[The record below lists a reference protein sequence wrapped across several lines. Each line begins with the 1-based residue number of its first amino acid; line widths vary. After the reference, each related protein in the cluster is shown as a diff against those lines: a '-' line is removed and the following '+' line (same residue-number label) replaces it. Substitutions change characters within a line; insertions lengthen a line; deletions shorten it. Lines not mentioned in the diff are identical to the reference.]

1 MKIKYSKRGLTFSFK
16 ETDTFSAGA
25 RYRYVIDSENSEVV
39 IIPDE
44 SGKYKFSKKGKTEKP
59 LVDLRNQEIKDAI
72 ALARY
77 MEIEILDDRILVHII
92 KGYNASIDQ
101 LADPEISDILD
112 KSDKVTFEI
121 DKDTLKEH
129 GSALTEM
136 LRTAGLFS
144 EEKIG
149 ELSYVFDTVSLF
161 SGAGLLDYPFSR
173 DDAFELKFAV
183 DFDKSAC
190 ETYKYNIGDHI
201 KCMDIRELDTAEV
214 PETDLI
220 IGGPCC
226 QGYSNANRAG
236 NEAQDESKR
245 LLIDDYI
252 RVVKAKR
259 PLMFVIENVRQFLT
273 KEKGKYLERVV
284 SELSGDYNITY
295 SVINDN
301 DVGGYSIRER
311 MVLIGS
317 DKCMEKLI
325 IPDVELTPSRRKTC
339 GDALKK
345 VDDSWYHYNDV
356 TKASKE
362 TQRKMSFVK
371 QGHNYKDI
379 PEMKDLDRHS
389 SVYRRLEYDK
399 PAVTI
404 TNWRKVNLM
413 PPEGNRILSVAEAAA
428 IMGFGKNYRFFGSLN
443 DRQQQIGNG
452 VTMAIASFIKNIVK
466 NALLEFANS
475 RCVCKMAV

>member
-149 ELSYVFDTVSLF
+149 ELSYVFDTVCLF

-173 DDAFELKFAV
+173 DDTFELKFAV

-273 KEKGKYLERVV
+273 KEKG
-284 SELSGDYNITY
+284 
-295 SVINDN
+295 
-301 DVGGYSIRER
+301 
-311 MVLIGS
+311 
-317 DKCMEKLI
+317 
-325 IPDVELTPSRRKTC
+325 
-339 GDALKK
+339 
-345 VDDSWYHYNDV
+345 
-356 TKASKE
+356 
-362 TQRKMSFVK
+362 
-371 QGHNYKDI
+371 
-379 PEMKDLDRHS
+379 
-389 SVYRRLEYDK
+389 
-399 PAVTI
+399 
-404 TNWRKVNLM
+404 
-413 PPEGNRILSVAEAAA
+413 
-428 IMGFGKNYRFFGSLN
+428 
-443 DRQQQIGNG
+443 
-452 VTMAIASFIKNIVK
+452 
-466 NALLEFANS
+466 
-475 RCVCKMAV
+475 